1 MLIVLYIII
10 LMLVLIILVLA
21 LILFRF
27 SKNYFNDY
35 DKKLI
40 LFVIDM
46 YLLYGETNNIFPNN
60 ESKNTLLNKINI
72 LKSKIE
78 HDTNYEKRNNET

>member
-1 MLIVLYIII
+1 M
-10 LMLVLIILVLA
+10 LIILCVII
-21 LILFRF
+21 LILTLLLFRF
-27 SKNYFNDY
+27 SKNYFSDY

-60 ESKNTLLNKINI
+60 ESKKTLLNKINV

-78 HDTNYEKRNNET
+78 YDTNYKKGNNKT